1 MGISKKGSRL
11 IKVNDLEYR
20 WVVKSDDYGMSLVVE
35 SAENPGQ
42 RMITWL
48 EYGNI
53 ISPGLVRKA
62 ILYAIDRGWHPQE
75 KGQQIV
81 FRLEGIISR
90 DSNWTGVPSE
100 DRDNRNAVI
109 SEPEAVL
116 QQVFRVSQNSLRISA
131 CPVCKVDVLGC
142 WDRTEKPIK
151 QEIKGVKFVARGVWE
166 WCSNCHTFYQQRSKK
181 Q

>member
-11 IKVNDLEYR
+11 IKVNDVEYR

-42 RMITWL
+42 RTIARI

-53 ISPGLVRKA
+53 ISPWLVRET

-90 DSNWTGVPSE
+90 DGNLTGVPSE
-100 DRDNRNAVI
+100 YQAAWR
-109 SEPEAVL
+109 
-116 QQVFRVSQNSLRISA
+116 QVFQESQESFA
-131 CPVCKVDVLGC
+131 
-142 WDRTEKPIK
+142 
-151 QEIKGVKFVARGVWE
+151 A
-166 WCSNCHTFYQQRSKK
+166 KK
-181 Q
+181 